1 MGFAHPLY
9 AGSIAIGLSVSAAVA
24 QDVKIGMTGTF
35 TGPNAAIGQNAR
47 AALRV
52 ADYGYVIEQ
61 GEIVIE
67 SAAGELAKD
76 PRVAQTYLGISR
88 RSGSAA

>member
-47 AALRV
+47 AALRSPTMV
-52 ADYGYVIEQ
+52 M
-61 GEIVIE
+61 
-67 SAAGELAKD
+67 SS
-76 PRVAQTYLGISR
+76 SR
-88 RSGSAA
+88 ERS